1 MSSLARTRSLRKP
14 AGPTALPP
22 RERFSEQ
29 SQPDPSRNLS
39 PSRLLTKPASRPTT
53 NSSTTATTPA
63 RSTSGR
69 LHRKGSGASS
79 DGSFAATTPTGP
91 KRSVSL
97 GKKTVTT
104 AAAAATAAQGHTP
117 ARRDTHRYPPR
128 SSATRP
134 TSMVLRPTSAGST
147 GSAPTATRRTTP
159 THARANSTAGTGA
172 GSAPPA
178 AASQERK
185 SRSRPPSRDPISPVA
200 ATPAMPKRRAVS
212 ADKRP
217 LPPTTPNKTTAA
229 APPPSLQHRPAFNTL
244 QQRFSPAKTD
254 SPKLP
259 TASYTQP
266 SSSPSKLP
274 ANVAAS
280 AETARLQAELL
291 QLHFLHR
298 DAGKVESQ
306 WHASAKTK
314 LGLRFHELRDAHR
327 ALADREAAAVEA
339 DNLQGLQRW
348 GGALLDA
355 KIRSLDAAISGVWA
369 MSEPGGKYARVVRRF
384 ERWVERVMDLEE
396 ARDNGTI
403 GLLASGGG
411 GGSITLGSSTG
422 SGGGAA
428 VEDALFVPEL
438 DPAWA
443 DDCESMARKLEDWR
457 DQLEGACL
465 KNQHGG
471 AEATMTSLGRMLDG
485 ARSLVRD
492 MLAEL
497 SAMEEIRQAALARQ
511 EDWIEAMNRDDDES
525 DIPLR
530 AGAVWRAI

>member
-22 RERFSEQ
+22 RERFGEL
-29 SQPDPSRNLS
+29 SQPDPSRNVS
-39 PSRLLTKPASRPTT
+39 PSRLPTNPASRPTT

-63 RSTSGR
+63 RAASNR

-79 DGSFAATTPTGP
+79 DGAFAATAPTVP

-97 GKKTVTT
+97 GKKTVT
-104 AAAAATAAQGHTP
+104 AAVAAPGSSAASP

-134 TSMVLRPTSAGST
+134 ASMVLRPTSADST
-147 GSAPTATRRTTP
+147 GSAPTAIRRTTP
-159 THARANSTAGTGA
+159 THARANSTAGAGA

-178 AASQERK
+178 AASQDRM
-185 SRSRPPSRDPISPVA
+185 SRSRPPSRDSTSSVA
-200 ATPAMPKRRAVS
+200 VTPATPKRRAVS

-217 LPPTTPNKTTAA
+217 MPPTTPNKATAA
-229 APPPSLQHRPAFNTL
+229 APTPSVQHRPAFNTL
-244 QQRFSPAKTD
+244 HQRFSPAKTS
-254 SPKLP
+254 SPKPP
-259 TASYTQP
+259 TASYTQRP
-266 SSSPSKLP
+266 SSPSKLP
-274 ANVAAS
+274 ANIAAS

-291 QLHFLHR
+291 QLHLLHR
-298 DAGKVESQ
+298 DAAKVESQ

-314 LGLRFHELRDAHR
+314 LGLRFHELRDAHK

-339 DNLQGLQRW
+339 DNLQALQRW

-403 GLLASGGG
+403 GLLVS
-411 GGSITLGSSTG
+411 
-422 SGGGAA
+422 GGAA
-428 VEDALFVPEL
+428 AVDDALFVPEL
-438 DPAWA
+438 DLAWA

-457 DQLEGACL
+457 DQLEGAGL
-465 KNQHGG
+465 ENQNDS
-471 AEATMTSLGRMLDG
+471 AKATMASLGRMLDG
-485 ARSLVRD
+485 ARSLIGD

-497 SAMEEIRQAALARQ
+497 SAMEEIRQAALARE
-511 EDWIEAMNRDDDES
+511 EDWIEAMNKDDDES

-530 AGAVWRAI
+530 AGAVWRAF

>member
-22 RERFSEQ
+22 RDRFGEL

-39 PSRLLTKPASRPTT
+39 PSRLPTNPASRPTT
-53 NSSTTATTPA
+53 NSSITATTPA
-63 RSTSGR
+63 RSISNR
-69 LHRKGSGASS
+69 LHRNGSGASS
-79 DGSFAATTPTGP
+79 DGSFAATAPTVP

-97 GKKTVTT
+97 GKKTVN
-104 AAAAATAAQGHTP
+104 AAAAAAQGHSAASP

-159 THARANSTAGTGA
+159 THARTNSTAGAGA

-178 AASQERK
+178 AASQERV
-185 SRSRPPSRDPISPVA
+185 SRSRPPSRDPTLSVA
-200 ATPAMPKRRAVS
+200 ATTATPKRRAVS

-217 LPPTTPNKTTAA
+217 VPPTTPNKTTVA
-229 APPPSLQHRPAFNTL
+229 APTPSLQHRPAFNTL
-244 QQRFSPAKTD
+244 QQRFSPAKTS
-254 SPKLP
+254 SPKPP
-259 TASYTQP
+259 TASYTQRP
-266 SSSPSKLP
+266 SSPSKLP

-280 AETARLQAELL
+280 TETARLQAELL
-291 QLHFLHR
+291 QLHILHR
-298 DAGKVESQ
+298 DAAKVESQ
-306 WHASAKTK
+306 WHGSAKTK
-314 LGLRFHELRDAHR
+314 LGLRFHELRNAHQ

-369 MSEPGGKYARVVRRF
+369 LSEPGGKYARVVRRF

-396 ARDNGTI
+396 VRDNGTI

-411 GGSITLGSSTG
+411 GS
-422 SGGGAA
+422 A

-457 DQLEGACL
+457 DQVEIASLE
-465 KNQHGG
+465 NQNGS
-471 AEATMTSLGRMLDG
+471 AEATTTSLCRMLDG
-485 ARSLVRD
+485 TRSLVGD

-497 SAMEEIRQAALARQ
+497 SAMEEIRQAALARE

-530 AGAVWRAI
+530 AGAVWRAF